1 MSTFTTREYN
11 WLVIHAKTIMDN
23 EKNTYENPTQATDE
37 ELWFAASA
45 ADNTT
50 PFDAMAAYERFQQRT
65 GLTKHAQRPYKQ
77 WFYYAAAVVAL
88 LVIVSVTSYYQ
99 GGRQMERSFADIVVE
114 APLGSKTKMVLPDG
128 TEVWL
133 NAGSRMVYS
142 QGFGMTDRRL
152 EFEGE
157 GFFEVK
163 KNAKLPFAIH
173 TRELDVTVLG
183 TKFNFRNYPE
193 DETAVVD
200 LLEGKVALDNHVQPM
215 ETRYLAPAEK
225 MVLNKATGEMEIIA
239 AEVEKAKIWTDDVL
253 LFDEEFLPDIAVQ
266 LERYYDVKI
275 ILANPAL
282 ETARFYGRFNR
293 QTQSIYDVL
302 NILSSTGRVSYVVK
316 GDTIILK

>member
-1 MSTFTTREYN
+1 
-11 WLVIHAKTIMDN
+11 MDN
-23 EKNTYENPTQATDE
+23 EKNTYKKPTQATDE

-45 ADNTT
+45 ADDTHR
-50 PFDAMAAYERFQQRT
+50 FDAEAAYERFQQRT
-65 GLTKHAQRPYKQ
+65 GLAKRTKRPYKQ

-88 LVIVSVTSYYQ
+88 LVIVSITSYYQ
-99 GGRQMERSFADIVVE
+99 GGRQVERSFADIVVE

-142 QGFGMTDRRL
+142 QGFGMTDRKL
-152 EFEGE
+152 VFEGE

-163 KNAKLPFAIH
+163 KNKELPFAIH

-193 DETAVVD
+193 DATAVVD
-200 LLEGKVALDNHVQPM
+200 LLEGKVALDNHVQQM
-215 ETRYLAPAEK
+215 QTRYLAPAEK
-225 MVLNKATGEMEIIA
+225 MVLDKSTGEMEIIT
-239 AEVEKAKIWTDDVL
+239 AEVETAKAWTHDVL
-253 LFDEEFLPDIAVQ
+253 LFDEELLPDIATK

-275 ILANPAL
+275 KLANPAL

-293 QTQSIYDVL
+293 QKQSIYDVL
-302 NILSSTGRVSYVVK
+302 NILSSTGRIAYTVE
-316 GDTIILK
+316 GDTIVLK